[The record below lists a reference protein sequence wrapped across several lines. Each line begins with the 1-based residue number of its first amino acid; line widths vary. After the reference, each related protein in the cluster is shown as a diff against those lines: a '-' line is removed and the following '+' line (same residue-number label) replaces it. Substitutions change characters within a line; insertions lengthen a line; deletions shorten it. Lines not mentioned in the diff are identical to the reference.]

1 MDPYIKDILNKNPQA
16 DWMKRAIFEDLKTLD
31 NKTVFSRT
39 VEMDGKHYVYPRV
52 RKSPFSG
59 KLEEYDDDTAINIGI
74 KNKDL
79 IAFDTKKEAE
89 DFSKY
94 FSKFQDTKNIT
105 EEDRF
110 NNLFGKQ
117 Y

>member
-1 MDPYIKDILNKNPQA
+1 MDSYIKDVLNKNPQA
-16 DWMKRAIFEDLKTLD
+16 SWINRAIFEDLKTLD
-31 NKTVFSRT
+31 NKTVFSGT
-39 VEMDGKHYVYPRV
+39 VEMDGKHYVFPRV

-59 KLEEYDDDTAINIGI
+59 KLEEYDDETAIQYGV

-79 IAFDTKKEAE
+79 IGFDTAEEAE
-89 DFSKY
+89 ELSKY
-94 FSKFQDTKNIT
+94 FSKFQETKNIT
-105 EEDRF
+105 EQDRF

>member
-1 MDPYIKDILNKNPQA
+1 MDPYVKNILNKNPQA
-16 DWMKRAIFEDLKTLD
+16 EWLKRAIFEDLRTDDGKS
-31 NKTVFSRT
+31 VFTTT
-39 VEMDGKHYVYPRV
+39 VELDGRHFVVPTV

-59 KLEEYDDDTAINIGI
+59 KLEEYNTRTAVDIGI

-79 IAFDTKKEAE
+79 ISFDTKEEAE
-89 DFSKY
+89 KLSKY
-94 FSKFQDTKNIT
+94 FSKFQDTKKIN

-110 NNLFGKQ
+110 NNLFGKK